1 MIYNNITQEEVI
13 GELKRINEYADNFHN
28 TAFADLCLRL
38 KKLQRTRHLCI
49 WHNGSS
55 IANHGHLMIMVNVIY
70 DPAIFYTDDEYLS
83 RFREKANIQRE
94 VEKPVMYLLARCP
107 TDDSQLMYSNTR
119 MEDMI
124 DLSNS
129 LTVRDDI
136 NIYGK
141 CRFFKGN
148 GPACQHEAGQQK
160 AGRFFAGPVLLI
172 LLGELILLI
181 HRTHQ

>member
-70 DPAIFYTDDEYLS
+70 DPAIFYTGDEYLS

-107 TDDSQLMYSNTR
+107 ADDSQLIHSNTR

-129 LTVRDDI
+129 LTVRDESVENHLNI
-136 NIYGK
+136 N
-141 CRFFKGN
+141 N
-148 GPACQHEAGQQK
+148 
-160 AGRFFAGPVLLI
+160 V
-172 LLGELILLI
+172 
-181 HRTHQ
+181 